1 MIDKDLEQYYNTY
14 RDLFANEGFKLL
26 VQDLANNANVINS
39 VEATKD
45 SNDMYFR
52 KGQLSII
59 ANIINLEAQIQA
71 AEESIQAEE
80 ATEESE
86 EAA

>member
-26 VQDLANNANVINS
+26 VQDLTNNANVINS

-59 ANIINLEAQIQA
+59 ANIINLEAQIEA

>member
-71 AEESIQAEE
+71 AEESIQEE
-80 ATEESE
+80 DSSDGE

>member
-26 VQDLANNANVINS
+26 VQDLTNNANVINS

-71 AEESIQAEE
+71 AEESIQEE
-80 ATEESE
+80 DSSDGE

>member
-59 ANIINLEAQIQA
+59 ANIINLEAQIEA
-71 AEESIQAEE
+71 AEESILAED
-80 ATEESE
+80 SSDGE